1 MSILCAVLL
10 AALLATPSWAQ
21 SPSLQVGSLHH
32 CIGSDDKQS
41 CRRTAIDQL
50 DLSEPVVR
58 VRRIVIVSPATATS
72 QLPLAV
78 TLVGTMSADVRWNG
92 VLIGRNGVVGPDA
105 AGEAP
110 GTFRATILVP
120 HKLVRLGPN
129 VVDIRMSAHHR
140 WLPVRTPI
148 QQIGVGPYDGRS
160 SGELGGYWPALLTAG
175 ALMLAA
181 LYFGAAVSIGRDRP
195 AALILAGVAACA
207 TLQLAIEASRSFFD
221 YPYPWHIARIALI
234 VLLAALTSALVSA
247 YAARRYA
254 PRITK
259 RVVMA
264 SVATSTAA
272 AVLLPSFDAR
282 AWACLFAASILCL
295 FCAAKARHRRDGRVG
310 MIVAGL
316 FASMLLLWR
325 ADALD
330 RGYYLFIAALLAGL
344 VAEQVLGLR
353 HLYAGLASERER
365 NEALALRLAAAADE
379 TGASI
384 LTFRD
389 GAAVY
394 RFREREVVRIT
405 AADDY
410 CELTLLHRQPL
421 LVGGTLKALASS
433 LPERF
438 LRVHKSH
445 IVNLAHVATM
455 NPKEGGGHQLLLADG
470 SSTPVGRTYRDA
482 VLSRLGSP

>member
-1 MSILCAVLL
+1 MRILWSVLL

-21 SPSLQVGSLHH
+21 SPLIQVGPLHH
-32 CIGSDDKQS
+32 CIGSDGKLS
-41 CRRTAIDQL
+41 CRPTRSDQL
-50 DLSEPVVR
+50 GLSEPVVQ
-58 VRRIVIVSPATATS
+58 VRRIVTVSPAVAAS

-78 TLVGTMSADVRWNG
+78 TVVGTMSAEVRWNG
-92 VLIGRNGVVGPDA
+92 AVIGRNGVVGPDA
-105 AGEAP
+105 ASEAP
-110 GTFRATILVP
+110 GLFRASILVP
-120 HKLVRLGPN
+120 RRRVRAGRN

-148 QQIGVGPYDGRS
+148 QKIGVGYYEGRS
-160 SGELGGYWPALLTAG
+160 TGEVGGYWPALLTAG

-181 LYFGAAVSIGRDRP
+181 LYFGAAALVNRDRR
-195 AALILAGVAACA
+195 AALVLAGVATGAA
-207 TLQLAIEASRSFFD
+207 VQLAIEISRSFFD
-221 YPYPWHIARIALI
+221 YGYPWHIARIAAI
-234 VLLAALTSALVSA
+234 VLLAALTSTLMAA

-254 PRITK
+254 SGWTK
-259 RVVMA
+259 GVVAA
-264 SVATSTAA
+264 SVAMSATATL
-272 AVLLPSFDAR
+272 LLPSFDAR
-282 AWACLFAASILCL
+282 AWACLLAAAFLCL
-295 FCAAKARHRRDGRVG
+295 ICAARARERRDGRIG

-316 FASMLLLWR
+316 FASMLILWR

-353 HLYAGLASERER
+353 HLYSGLATERER
-365 NEALALRLAAAADE
+365 NETLTQRLAATDD

-384 LTFRD
+384 VTFRD
-389 GAAVY
+389 GAAVH
-394 RFREREVVRIT
+394 RFREREVVRIS

-410 CELTLLHRQPL
+410 CELTLTHGQPL

-455 NPKEGGGHQLLLADG
+455 NPKGGGGHELLLADG
-470 SSTPVGRTYRDA
+470 TSTPVGRTYRDA
-482 VLSRLGSP
+482 VLDRLRSP